1 MLSAQGPLS
10 ERPLLNLGVA
20 VKTRVYVDGLNLYYG
35 ALKGTSFKWLD
46 LVELARRVLP
56 QQTVVDRVLY
66 FTARVSGKANPGA
79 PARQHAYIGALRT
92 LPEVEV
98 HFGSFLAKTVW
109 RPLNN
114 LPVAGRRIQ
123 TPSPVTL
130 PAGHHKVIGPP
141 DQTLPVDIYPAGTAG
156 KKRKRKSP
164 APVTDALIAE
174 FHTMEEKG
182 SDVNLAAHLLNDA
195 WNGLFDVAAVISND
209 TDLVTPIRMVT
220 AERGKSVIVVCPGR
234 WQAAPKLR
242 AVASGVRHI
251 RKPMLQAAQFP
262 DPIPGTTIS
271 KPTGW

>member
-1 MLSAQGPLS
+1 MC
-10 ERPLLNLGVA
+10 
-20 VKTRVYVDGLNLYYG
+20 DGLNLYYG
-35 ALKGTSFKWLD
+35 ALKNTPFKWLD
-46 LVELARRVLP
+46 LVDLAGRVLP
-56 QQTVVDRVLY
+56 QWAVADRVLY
-66 FTARVSGKANPGA
+66 FTARVSGKADPGA
-79 PARQHAYIGALRT
+79 PGREHVYIRALRT

-114 LPVAGRRIQ
+114 LPVADRLIQ
-123 TPSPVTL
+123 TPTPVTL
-130 PAGHHKVIGPP
+130 PAGNHTILGPP
-141 DQTLPVDIYPAGTAG
+141 NQTLPVDVYPSHAAA
-156 KKRKRKSP
+156 KKRRRKSS
-164 APVTDALIAE
+164 APVTDALVAE

-195 WNGLFDVAAVISND
+195 WNGLFDAAAVISND

-220 AERGKSVIVVCPGR
+220 AEQGKSVIVVRPGR

-242 AVASGVRHI
+242 AVESGVRHI
-251 RKPMLQAAQFP
+251 HRAMLKGAQFP